1 MRQVFLASAMLAITS
16 ACQPAPALPPPPEG
30 FSALVVDPK
39 TIAQLAVDIQA
50 KTITSEALTQA
61 FLDRIAAVDDAGPA
75 LNAVLAL
82 NPDAL
87 SDAKALDAE
96 LAAGKSRG
104 ALHGV
109 PVLLKDNIETR
120 DPLAT
125 TAGSLALQDNRTG
138 RDAPL
143 VARLR
148 AAGAVILGKTNLS
161 EWANF
166 RSNGSSSGWSA
177 VGGQTKNPHVLDR
190 NPCGSSSGSGAA
202 MAAGLAAGTVGTE
215 TDGSVVCPSSNNGIV
230 GLKPTVGLI
239 PRTYIVP
246 ISATQDTAGP
256 MVLSVQDAAILL
268 NVMAGS
274 DPSDP
279 ATAQADQHKTDYT
292 KALDA
297 NALQGKRIGVARFL
311 AGYHPA
317 TDTAFEEAL
326 EQLKAAGA
334 ELVEI
339 KEFPARREMGAAEFT
354 ILLAE
359 FKAGL
364 NAYLASTPET
374 VKTRTLDDLIAFNKA
389 TPAEMEFFNQ
399 DLFEEAAKAP
409 ALTDKA
415 YLDAK
420 AAAARL
426 AGKDGIDKL
435 LADNKVVALVAPT
448 GGPAWTTDLVTG
460 DHFLGSSS
468 GLAAVAGYPHI
479 TVPMDDIRDLPVGLS
494 FFGAAWSEPTL
505 LGLAYAYEQRTHARK
520 TPEFL
525 PHSP

>member
-1 MRQVFLASAMLAITS
+1 MRKILLAAATFAITS
-16 ACQPAPALPPPPEG
+16 ACQPAPAPSAPVEG
-30 FSALVVDPK
+30 FAALVAEPR
-39 TIAQLAVDIQA
+39 TLSQLAADIQA

-61 FLDRIAAVDDAGPA
+61 FLDRIAAVDDDGPK

-82 NPDAL
+82 NPNAL
-87 SDAKALDAE
+87 ADAKALDAE
-96 LAAGKSRG
+96 LAAGASRG
-104 ALHGV
+104 PLHGV
-109 PVLLKDNIETR
+109 PVLLKDNIEAAE
-120 DPLAT
+120 LAT
-125 TAGSLALQDNRTG
+125 TAGSLALQDNKTG

-177 VGGQTKNPHVLDR
+177 VGGLTKNPHVLDR
-190 NPCGSSSGSGAA
+190 NACGSSSGSGAA
-202 MAAGLAAGTVGTE
+202 MAAGLAGATVGTE
-215 TDGSVVCPSSNNGIV
+215 TDGSIVCPSSNNGVV

-256 MVLSVQDAAILL
+256 MVLSVTDAAIML

-274 DPSDP
+274 DPSDS
-279 ATAQADQHKTDYT
+279 ATAQADAHKTDYT
-292 KALDA
+292 TALDA
-297 NALQGKRIGVARFL
+297 NALKGKRIGVARFL

-317 TDTAFEEAL
+317 TDAAFEEAL
-326 EQLKAAGA
+326 DQLKAAGA

-339 KEFPARREMGAAEFT
+339 KDFPARRDMGAAEFT
-354 ILLAE
+354 VLLAE

-364 NAYLASTPET
+364 NAYLASTPEA
-374 VKTRTLDDLIAFNKA
+374 VKSRTLGDLIAFNKA

-420 AAAARL
+420 ATAALL

-435 LADNKVVALVAPT
+435 LADNSIVAIVAPS
-448 GGPAWTTDLVTG
+448 GGPAWTTDLITG

-468 GLAAVAGYPHI
+468 SLAAVAGYPHI
-479 TVPMDDIRDLPVGLS
+479 TVPMGDIRDLPVGLS

-505 LGLAYAYEQRTHARK
+505 IGLAYAFEQKTQARK